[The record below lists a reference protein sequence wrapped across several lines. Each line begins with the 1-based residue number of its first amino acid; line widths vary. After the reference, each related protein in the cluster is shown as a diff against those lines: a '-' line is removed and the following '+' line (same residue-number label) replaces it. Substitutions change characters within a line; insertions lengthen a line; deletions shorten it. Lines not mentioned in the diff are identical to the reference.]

1 MEKHMTISQK
11 DKKKSQNEI
20 LYHFETAQMCYFLT
34 YKNHFLIHKKR
45 LCKTLIV

>member
-1 MEKHMTISQK
+1 MPISQT

-20 LYHFETAQMCYFLT
+20 LYHFETAQIYYFLT

-45 LCKTLIV
+45 FCKPLKV

>member
-1 MEKHMTISQK
+1 MTISQK

-20 LYHFETAQMCYFLT
+20 LYHFETAQTYYFLI

-45 LCKTLIV
+45 LCKTLIAEV

>member
-20 LYHFETAQMCYFLT
+20 LYHFETTQMYYFLT
-34 YKNHFLIHKKR
+34 YKNHFLIHKKDYAKH
-45 LCKTLIV
+45 L